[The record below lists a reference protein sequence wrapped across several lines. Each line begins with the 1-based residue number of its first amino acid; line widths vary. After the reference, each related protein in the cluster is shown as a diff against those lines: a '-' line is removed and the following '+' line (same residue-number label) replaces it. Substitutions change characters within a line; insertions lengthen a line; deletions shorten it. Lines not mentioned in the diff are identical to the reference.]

1 MGEEAESASDTE
13 LEVELQRLHSRV
25 TEVQLWCRGLEE
37 QLAQL
42 AAVLAV
48 VAPDLAGLGL
58 TRFPLG
64 TALPDQLPIHG
75 QQ

>member
-13 LEVELQRLHSRV
+13 MEAELQQLQTRI
-25 TEVQLWCRGLEE
+25 TEVRLWCRGLEE

-58 TRFPLG
+58 TRFALG
-64 TALPDQLPIHG
+64 TALPDQLSVHG

>member
-13 LEVELQRLHSRV
+13 LEAELKRLHSRV

-58 TRFPLG
+58 SRFPLS
-64 TALPDQLPIHG
+64 TALPDQFPIHG

>member
-1 MGEEAESASDTE
+1 MGEEAESASDTQ
-13 LEVELQRLHSRV
+13 LEAELQRLQTKV

-48 VAPDLAGLGL
+48 VAPDLAGFGL

-64 TALPDQLPIHG
+64 PALSDQFSVHG

>member
-1 MGEEAESASDTE
+1 MGEEAEFASDTE
-13 LEVELQRLHSRV
+13 LEAELQRLHSRV
-25 TEVQLWCRGLEE
+25 AEVQLWCRGLEE

-42 AAVLAV
+42 AAVLVV

-58 TRFPLG
+58 TRFPLSA
-64 TALPDQLPIHG
+64 ALPDQFPIHG

>member
-1 MGEEAESASDTE
+1 MGDETESASDTE
-13 LEVELQRLHSRV
+13 LDAELQRLHTRV
-25 TEVQLWCRGLEE
+25 TEVQLWCRGLED

-48 VAPDLAGLGL
+48 LAPDLAGLGL

>member
-1 MGEEAESASDTE
+1 MGEKAESASDTE
-13 LEVELQRLHSRV
+13 LEAELQRLHTRV

-58 TRFPLG
+58 TRIPLSA
-64 TALPDQLPIHG
+64 ALPDQFPVHG

>member
-1 MGEEAESASDTE
+1 MGEEAESVSGTE
-13 LEVELQRLHSRV
+13 LEAELQRLHTSV
-25 TEVQLWCRGLEE
+25 TEVQLWCRGLED

-64 TALPDQLPIHG
+64 TALPDQFSIHG

>member
-1 MGEEAESASDTE
+1 MGEEAESASDRE
-13 LEVELQRLHSRV
+13 LEAELQRLHRRV
-25 TEVQLWCRGLEE
+25 AEVQMWCRGLED

-64 TALPDQLPIHG
+64 TALSDQLPVHG